1 MLRHVT
7 WTYGHDDDVLAITR
21 LECGLRLPARQAR
34 LMPAYLLQVVAN
46 TDPRRTSRHDKWP
59 KRPGSAGVAAGKL
72 MPFTPVPV
80 VGEPASGR
88 LGSGTRT
95 AWAQVL
101 SLRG

>member
-72 MPFTPVPV
+72 MPFICVPLSVPVPF
-80 VGEPASGR
+80 GGR
-88 LGSGTRT
+88 LRSLCGGSCLLHFR
-95 AWAQVL
+95 
-101 SLRG
+101 